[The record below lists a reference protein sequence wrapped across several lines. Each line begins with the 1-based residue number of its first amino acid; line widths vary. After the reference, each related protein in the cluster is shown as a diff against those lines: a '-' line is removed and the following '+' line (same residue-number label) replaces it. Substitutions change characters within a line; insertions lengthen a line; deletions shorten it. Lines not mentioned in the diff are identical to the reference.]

1 MSYTDLG
8 INSEL
13 LNFLSRQEK
22 WKKFNSI
29 QEKTIPHI
37 LNKTNSLII
46 APTASGKTEAALI
59 PIFSELIS
67 KKSTPVSVIYVAPLK
82 ALINDLYLRIN
93 RWCEYFNLTAMKW
106 HGDVNYSKRN
116 SFIKNP
122 TDFLFITPESLE
134 VILLNQPEEIKKEL
148 FGNLEY
154 FIIDEIHYFA
164 NSDRGTQLNSL
175 VNRISEYSSNKI
187 TKIGLSATVGN
198 PKTIADWIDNK
209 NPVKII
215 EEDNDKIF
223 QYKVWDKNID
233 ELTRSL
239 EKYLDKKILIFVNSR
254 ALAEKYYNHFKSKI
268 NIVNLFIHHSSI
280 DSETREKNEQLFK
293 KLDSAFMISTNTLE
307 LGIDIG
313 SIDVVIQL
321 EPPFDMSSFSQRIGR
336 CGRRNNR
343 QRTIINTHYIN
354 LIVTLAE
361 LKLKQ
366 ENKIEDI
373 FISNKSKDILFHQ
386 ILSYIFQFKQ
396 VKPKEVYDNLT
407 NCYVFSNVS
416 KNEFKRMLS
425 VMKQDKFIY
434 SDGPYLSLDLNF
446 EKTFGRKNF
455 MEFYSVF
462 MPNYEFSVKK
472 GRSEVGK
479 LDASFV
485 MILSKDDDF
494 YLGGKKWTVKSI
506 NKQNFIVQVV
516 ESSFSKADIPRWNSG
531 GSPLS
536 YLISRKTYNVLL
548 GEYNGEDIKTF
559 DDNALNNLKYATESS
574 LKAGFLKNHIPV
586 EFINKKKSKKVYIYT
601 FAGNKVNTLLSTLFK
616 LHYPIT
622 SQKVSPF
629 YISFNINND
638 FSIEDIHSIMSNID
652 NILTEKDMDARLS
665 ETIGKFTKNKFI
677 KYLAKEDE
685 IELKNEILFDKENL
699 IRLCHE
705 NELCLAYDFKLK
717 DWL

>member
-1 MSYTDLG
+1 MSQSIYSVND
-8 INSEL
+8 EL
-13 LNFLSRQEK
+13 TYFLSVREK
-22 WKKFNSI
+22 WKSFNAI
-29 QEKTIPHI
+29 QEKTFPYI

-59 PIFSELIS
+59 PIFNELIS

-116 SFIKNP
+116 SFIKSP
-122 TDFLFITPESLE
+122 TDFLLITPESLE
-134 VILLNQPEEIKKEL
+134 VILLNQTEEVKQEL

-175 VNRISEYSSNKI
+175 VNRISKYSSNKL

-209 NPVKII
+209 NPVRII
-215 EEDNDKIF
+215 EDDSDKIF
-223 QYKVWDKNID
+223 QYKVWDKDID

-254 ALAEKYYNHFKSKI
+254 ALAEKYYNHFKSKLDI
-268 NIVNLFIHHSSI
+268 AHLFIHHSSI

-313 SIDVVIQL
+313 SIDIVIQL

-336 CGRRNNR
+336 SGRRNNR
-343 QRTIINTHYIN
+343 QRTIINTHFMN

-361 LKLKQ
+361 LQLKK
-366 ENKIEDI
+366 ENRIEDI

-396 VKPKEVYDNLT
+396 VKPKKLYDDLT
-407 NCYVFSNVS
+407 NCYVFSDVS

-485 MILSKDDDF
+485 MILSKGDDF

-506 NKQNFIVQVV
+506 NKDNFIVQVI

-536 YLISRKTYNVLL
+536 YLISRKTYDVLL
-548 GEYNGEDIKTF
+548 GGYISEDIKTF
-559 DDNALNNLKYATESS
+559 DDNALFNLKYANEKALES
-574 LKAGFLKNHIPV
+574 GFLKNHIPV
-586 EFINKKKSKKVYIYT
+586 EFVNQKKSQKVYIYT

-616 LHYPIT
+616 LYYPT
-622 SQKVSPF
+622 KSQKVSPF
-629 YISFNINND
+629 YISFTANND
-638 FSIEDIHSIMSNID
+638 FSMDDISSIMSDVD
-652 NILTEKDMDARLS
+652 NILSQKDIDAKLS

-677 KYLAKEDE
+677 KYLGKEDE

-705 NELCLAYDFKLK
+705 NELCLAHDFKLK